1 MKQLRSFFRSIRF
14 KLMLSFL
21 GVMILSLCL
30 FQLST
35 SLMQY
40 QGNVFTPQFQQFFFT
55 NELQSFSTEAAFY
68 LKPPLDQTALQTW
81 LKHKVESRSETA
93 TLTLAP
99 SRGNLQFIG
108 AVNQSGRI
116 LALCGDDIQVQNN
129 AISSQPKLSA
139 EEQTLLD
146 NTLQGHSV
154 TGENSGLVSNQTI
167 FVAATI
173 PATQGHIQG
182 ALFLKTKVITPW
194 EIITTNTIT
203 SLLTSI
209 LILIHVLPITILLCI
224 FLYYY
229 SHRFSQHICQLTEAA
244 RRWSQGDFSVTVQN
258 NRKDEV
264 GQLTQNLN
272 GMVKQIKHVIEVQKD
287 LAGANERNRLAR
299 ELHDTIKQQVFAL
312 NFQIAIARKL
322 HQPEE
327 DQLAQHLDEAQ
338 NILQDIQKEMTNL
351 IFPMRQAALANQ
363 DLADALAAYLS
374 RWSYQYG
381 IFVKFTANIEGQ
393 EKNFG
398 ISHRIKETFFRV
410 AQEALSNIA
419 RHSEAT
425 YVQVIL
431 TIGWLYVT
439 LKISDNGKGF
449 DQTQQKKLG
458 MGLSSMEER
467 IKAIHGQLQITNLQ
481 PSGTEVLATYKS
493 QEAGLD
499 VATIPTYKSDKRR
512 LAADLLLSPRTRQD
526 TSLDR
531 CIRSLA

>member
-1 MKQLRSFFRSIRF
+1 MKQLRSFFKSMRF
-14 KLMLSFL
+14 KLTLSFL

-55 NELQSFSTEAAFY
+55 NELQSLSTEAAFY

-81 LKHKVESRSETA
+81 LKHKVESSSA
-93 TLTLAP
+93 TTPLTLAP
-99 SRGNLQFIG
+99 SRGSLQFIS
-108 AVNQSGRI
+108 VVDQSGQVMAI
-116 LALCGDDIQVQNN
+116 YGDGSQVQKDT
-129 AISSQPKLSA
+129 ISSLPKLSSN
-139 EEQTLLD
+139 EQTLLD
-146 NTLQGHSV
+146 NALQERLT
-154 TGENSGLVSNQTI
+154 TGENSGLVSNQMI
-167 FVAATI
+167 FVVATI
-173 PATQGHIQG
+173 PATQDHIQG
-182 ALFLKTKVITPW
+182 AIFLKTKIISPW
-194 EIITTNTIT
+194 EIIATSSIT
-203 SLLTSI
+203 SLSTIGSL
-209 LILIHVLPITILLCI
+209 LIHGLPIVIMLCI
-224 FLYYY
+224 FLSYY
-229 SHRFSQHICQLTEAA
+229 SHRFSHHLCQLTEAA
-244 RRWSQGDFSVTVQN
+244 RRWSQGDFSVTVHN
-258 NRKDEV
+258 NRKDEI

-272 GMVKQIKHVIEVQKD
+272 GMMKQLKNMIEVKQD
-287 LAGANERNRLAR
+287 LASANERNRLAR
-299 ELHDTIKQQVFAL
+299 ELHDTIKQQIFAL

-322 HQPEE
+322 HQPED

-381 IFVKFTANIEGQ
+381 IFVKFTTDIKGQ

-398 ISHRIKETFFRV
+398 ISHRIKEAFFRV
-410 AQEALSNIA
+410 AQEALSNVA

-431 TIGWLYVT
+431 TIGWLYIT

-449 DQTQQKKLG
+449 NQTQRKMLG

-493 QEAGLD
+493 QEAGPD

-512 LAADLLLSPRTRQD
+512 LTTTR
-526 TSLDR
+526 
-531 CIRSLA
+531 